1 MWSLEAVAIV
11 VETMMSSSA
20 FEDYSTSAG
29 PQPAGTSLSSGGSS
43 DDGALPILLSTAFA
57 IGLCDLKARLCVFS
71 FFERV
76 SPHFPVGRPSLVLI
90 VLL

>member
-1 MWSLEAVAIV
+1 MWSLEAVAMV

-43 DDGALPILLSTAFA
+43 DDGALAILLSTAFA
-57 IGLCDLKARLCVFS
+57 MCSHFLNEFLLIFRLVD
-71 FFERV
+71 RV
-76 SPHFPVGRPSLVLI
+76 WF
-90 VLL
+90 